1 MMADYTIVV
10 ESGKRIFLTHGH
22 KYTAESL
29 PNTSFDVFISGHTHI
44 WKLDKAADG
53 KVVCNTGSITF
64 PKENNVPTFAIL
76 DNGVLSIRNLENKI
90 LKQVEV

>member
-1 MMADYTIVV
+1 MTACVVHADILADMHPHTLRCPLSFIF
-10 ESGKRIFLTHGH
+10 SG
-22 KYTAESL
+22 
-29 PNTSFDVFISGHTHI
+29 
-44 WKLDKAADG
+44 DKTADG